1 MRNSRRLVRSGHAGA
16 ILLTG
21 LVDRYES
28 VDPILAISG
37 SCRLRRR
44 AARTLGSRDRIATRP
59 DTAPARHPLVAKAA
73 RRAGLR
79 RPHPQHPTQPRST
92 SSGSLAFGVGLLVL
106 VVALAGSGDV
116 QFKLGDDVFEVGD
129 AETFADR
136 IADDAA
142 PIPFSSLSGNR
153 PIYLQHIGDDPTTG
167 WYAID
172 ARSPSDPDAC
182 VLEWVD
188 RRPGVR
194 RRLRPDSHVR
204 ARRRGPAALWRDRR

>member
-1 MRNSRRLVRSGHAGA
+1 MPVSEGPTLNIKRSLVY
-16 ILLTG
+16 
-21 LVDRYES
+21 V
-28 VDPILAISG
+28 
-37 SCRLRRR
+37 
-44 AARTLGSRDRIATRP
+44 
-59 DTAPARHPLVAKAA
+59 VA
-73 RRAGLR
+73 
-79 RPHPQHPTQPRST
+79 
-92 SSGSLAFGVGLLVL
+92 SLAFGVGLLVL

-136 IADDAA
+136 IADDEA

-182 VLEWVD
+182 VLEWVID
-188 RRPGVR
+188 NQEFV
-194 RRLRPDSHVR
+194 D
-204 ARRRGPAALWRDRR
+204 ACDPAATFAADGDGLLRYGVTVDDDGQVVIDLDATGTDTDAEPAETSAG